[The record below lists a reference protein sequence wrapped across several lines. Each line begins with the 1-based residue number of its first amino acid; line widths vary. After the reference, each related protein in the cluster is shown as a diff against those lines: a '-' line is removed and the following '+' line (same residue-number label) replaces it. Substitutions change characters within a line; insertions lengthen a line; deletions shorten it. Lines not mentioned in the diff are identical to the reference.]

1 MHSHCYK
8 YPTKA
13 MKGKTV
19 LVVGGGESASDVA
32 TEVCEKA
39 ARTILAIRSGT
50 WFQDR
55 TVGAE
60 QPADMVFTKHQRLLG
75 FSDYQSWLVWIGM
88 CVCVCVCAV
97 CAVSACGGTCA
108 HAIAEFSCVCRTVR
122 DY

>member
-1 MHSHCYK
+1 MHSHAYK
-8 YPTKA
+8 KPTKD

-32 TEVCEKA
+32 AEVCERA

-55 TVGAE
+55 TVGAG

-75 FSDYQSWLVWIGM
+75 FSDYQSWLVWIGKSVVTSAP
-88 CVCVCVCAV
+88 VCLTRLML
-97 CAVSACGGTCA
+97 GP
-108 HAIAEFSCVCRTVR
+108 
-122 DY
+122 